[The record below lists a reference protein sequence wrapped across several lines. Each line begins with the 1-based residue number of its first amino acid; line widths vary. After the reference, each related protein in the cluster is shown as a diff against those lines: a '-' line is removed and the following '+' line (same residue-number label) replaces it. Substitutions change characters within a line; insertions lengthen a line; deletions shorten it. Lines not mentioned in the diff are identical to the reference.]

1 VLREKVLHDIRNDPQ
16 WYLDILAQR
25 VHRIVNEAAPT
36 RLALGAWYIALPL
49 EGWLLI
55 PMLAFLILARRWSLL
70 KLLCFTLP
78 LAATAFV
85 IYSGGGYTYYSVFLQ
100 VVVAIG
106 SALIWSSARRAL
118 RR

>member
-1 VLREKVLHDIRNDPQ
+1 
-16 WYLDILAQR
+16 
-25 VHRIVNEAAPT
+25 
-36 RLALGAWYIALPL
+36 
-49 EGWLLI
+49 
-55 PMLAFLILARRWSLL
+55 
-70 KLLCFTLP
+70 